1 MTRNHFKAV
10 ILNQELFYPPGDKV
24 WRCFELLQVKGGAT
38 DLYWVETRTASNHPT
53 MPSKRTSGTQCWWY
67 WHWETLISVC
77 LTILKIFSYNSGL
90 FTELENLGNMPEVKL
105 KSLKNQRK
113 TIQLHL
119 HGHNK
124 HLQEMHSCLPHP
136 EEIQGHLQCMTISIY
151 AP

>member
-1 MTRNHFKAV
+1 MIN
-10 ILNQELFYPPGDKV
+10 
-24 WRCFELLQVKGGAT
+24 
-38 DLYWVETRTASNHPT
+38 
-53 MPSKRTSGTQCWWY
+53 
-67 WHWETLISVC
+67 VC
-77 LTILKIFSYNSGL
+77 LTILKILGYISGL
-90 FTELENLGNMPEVKL
+90 FTELENLGNTPEVKL

-136 EEIQGHLQCMTISIY
+136 EETQGHLQRMRISIY